1 MRFEQ
6 LQYLEA
12 AVRTGSFRQAAAEL
26 GVAQPT
32 ISTQVQ
38 RLEEDLG
45 VVLLVR
51 GGRGVKPTY
60 AAERILVHAMAAI
73 RAHHM
78 MRQEASAIGGL
89 KEGRIRLAVVSA
101 AAQTILPSVVRR
113 LQSENPNIHFQVTEL
128 GSGDVRSGVA
138 SGRFDAGVLTRMKG
152 SADNDDLRYI
162 DIAEGQLV
170 LSVPESHP
178 LANRSHI
185 SGKDLAGE
193 RVIII
198 SVRSLLQ
205 QAFDQLT
212 EGVDINPVFYTDNA
226 ETAQRMVRAGVG
238 IVIAHTL
245 HASTRS
251 GNGVVLVPLRGDIA
265 ETRLSAVLRSDEQP
279 TPATR
284 TFLQLLREESRRVSG
299 LASSRL
305 S

>member
-12 AVRTGSFRQAAAEL
+12 AVRTGSFRQAAAEF

-45 VVLLVR
+45 IVLLVR
-51 GGRGVKPTY
+51 GGRGVRPTY
-60 AAERILVHAMAAI
+60 AADKILVHAMEAL

-101 AAQTILPSVVRR
+101 AAQTVLPNVVSR
-113 LQSENPNIHFQVTEL
+113 LQSEYPNIHFQVTEL
-128 GSGDVRSGVA
+128 GSGDVRRGVA
-138 SGRFDAGVLTRMKG
+138 SGRFDAGVVTRFK
-152 SADNDDLRYI
+152 SSVDNDALRYI
-162 DIAEGQLV
+162 DVAEGRLV
-170 LSVPESHP
+170 LSVPEAHP
-178 LANRSHI
+178 LADRSHI

-198 SVRSLLQ
+198 SVRSLIQ

-212 EGVDINPVFYTDNA
+212 EGVDFSPVFYTDNA

-238 IVIAHTL
+238 VVIAHTL
-245 HASTRS
+245 HPSTRS
-251 GNGVVLVPLRGDIA
+251 GDGAALVPLRGDIA

-284 TFLQLLREESRRVSG
+284 TFLHLLREESRRAVSG
-299 LASSRL
+299 QL
-305 S
+305 SPS

>member
-12 AVRTGSFRQAAAEL
+12 AVRTGSFRQAAAEFGL
-26 GVAQPT
+26 AQPT

-51 GGRGVKPTY
+51 GAQGVRPTY
-60 AAERILVHAMAAI
+60 AAERILVYAMDAL

-89 KEGRIRLAVVSA
+89 KEGRIRLAAVSA
-101 AAQTILPSVVRR
+101 ATQTILPNVVSR
-113 LQSENPNIHFQVTEL
+113 LQNENPNIHFQVTEL

-138 SGRFDAGVLTRMKG
+138 SGNFDAGVLTRFKN
-152 SADNDDLRYI
+152 STDDDLRYI
-162 DIAEGQLV
+162 DIAEGRLV
-170 LSVPESHP
+170 LSVPENHP
-178 LANRSHI
+178 LATRSHI
-185 SGKDLAGE
+185 TGKDLAGQ

-198 SVRSLLQ
+198 SVKSLIK

-212 EGVDINPVFYTDNA
+212 EGVDVNPVFYTDNA

-238 IVIAHTL
+238 IVIAHSL

-251 GNGVVLVPLRGDIA
+251 GDGAVLIPLRGDIA
-265 ETRLSAVLRSDEQP
+265 ETRLSAVLRPDEQP
-279 TPATR
+279 TPATH
-284 TFLQLLREESRRVSG
+284 TFLQLLREESAQIGTR
-299 LASSRL
+299 
-305 S
+305 